1 MFHCREMQEVRSETE
16 QDGQLLLGGGEVAAL
31 PGLRCVDLPRHTE
44 CLLLGSVHLNIDHP
58 LLGTNR
64 ALQVGGGG
72 WCKKG
77 QNNRT
82 GANRR

>member
-1 MFHCREMQEVRSETE
+1 MQEVRSETE

-44 CLLLGSVHLNIDHP
+44 CLLLGSVHLNP

-64 ALQVGGGG
+64 ALQDGGGG

>member
-1 MFHCREMQEVRSETE
+1 MQEVRSETE

-44 CLLLGSVHLNIDHP
+44 CLLLGSVDLIR

-64 ALQVGGGG
+64 ALQDGGGG
-72 WCKKG
+72 LCKKG

>member
-1 MFHCREMQEVRSETE
+1 MQEVRSETE
-16 QDGQLLLGGGEVAAL
+16 RDGQLLHGGGEVAAR

-44 CLLLGSVHLNIDHP
+44 CLLLGSVNLNRSIDHP

-64 ALQVGGGG
+64 ALQDDGGE

>member
-1 MFHCREMQEVRSETE
+1 MQEVRSEAE

-44 CLLLGSVHLNIDHP
+44 CLLLGSVDLIR

-64 ALQVGGGG
+64 ALQDDGGE

>member
-1 MFHCREMQEVRSETE
+1 MQEVRSETE
-16 QDGQLLLGGGEVAAL
+16 QDGQLLLGGGEVAAH

-44 CLLLGSVHLNIDHP
+44 CLLLGSVDLIR

-64 ALQVGGGG
+64 ALQDGGGG